1 MAARLYS
8 GLRSLNLVI
17 DTPYDTIRTSDIR
30 DDLIA
35 VKVWYSTTSGFTPP
49 GQGTLAFDGTGL
61 NITISGPLND
71 SSQSLADSTTYY
83 VKYALISSID
93 PDVYDISSQLT
104 ATTDSAV
111 SLLTLAPTDWAF
123 IFDNNTA
130 VTANY
135 PSSITFTATKQ
146 NITGSPTFTATA
158 YNSSN
163 SSLGSV
169 TLTGSGDTRVL
180 TSTNFN
186 ALGATTVRYVKVVAT
201 LGSLSD
207 TVTIWR
213 GDNGSDAL
221 TFLLTNES
229 HTVPADSSG
238 NVSSYTGALTYGA
251 IFRGITNETSL
262 WTITKSDGTGLTTAL
277 TGAGTANIT
286 LTVNSL
292 ASGTD
297 SAVSTITA
305 TRTGYPTLSKDFSI
319 SKSKAGATGSQGI
332 QGVKGDQGDP
342 GVPGSTG
349 LEGIRSITAYR
360 VRSQSDAAL
369 TTAPINT
376 SGATAPTDYSL
387 TASAVTVGQVLWYS
401 FGRYNPNA
409 STLEGIPANTTT
421 WSVPV
426 AASIFQDIRS
436 DNYNGPNPPTTTN
449 YGTSGYYLERS
460 TGNLYGSNVY
470 LRGSLSTAP
479 TGRRVEINVSS
490 SNKLISY
497 NSSNSALVEVGG
509 TGTDSDALLIT
520 RPQSNS
526 GYAFG
531 QSNYVPSASNAYNT
545 SSGQF
550 ATAVYSR
557 DTSFYTVGR
566 LTSYYLG
573 AGASSYA
580 YAVGGSQYGLS
591 TNTHSASGYLGY
603 WDATDITVAGYF
615 EATSL
620 TGLSGYSKLYLCE
633 SGTAHAVKII
643 NGTFNYQGVTIAVPP
658 NNTTTYLRGD
668 GTWQNLLNTIAA
680 NYVKN
685 GSVATNTIEIRWSG
699 TKAQLYV
706 DNTYITNGFEAS
718 STGGVANA
726 YANITDGTTTAV
738 ASSSD
743 TFKFRAG
750 SGVSVTVGS
759 NDATHGDN
767 VLIVNTGV
775 TSLTGT
781 SNQVTVSG
789 STGAVT
795 LSLPQ
800 SIATTS
806 NVQFNRLGVGI
817 AQQGVD
823 GRIDASNDIV
833 SYSSSDRN
841 LKTNIQPITNPID
854 KLLKLSGNTFNW
866 KPELEHLHGYSGSD
880 LGVIAQEVEDVFP
893 EAVRTNTNGYKSV
906 RYEKLIPLLIEAVKL
921 QQQQINRLVKL
932 IEEK

>member
-8 GLRSLNLVI
+8 GLKSLNLVI

-30 DDLIA
+30 DDLIGI
-35 VKVWYSTTSGFTPP
+35 KVWYSTTSGFTPP

-71 SSQSLADSTTYY
+71 SSQSLADNTTYY

-104 ATTDSAV
+104 ATTSTAV
-111 SLLTLAPTDWAF
+111 ALLTLAPTDWAF
-123 IFDNNTA
+123 IFDNSTA

-135 PSSITFTATKQ
+135 PASITFTATKQ
-146 NITGSPTFTATA
+146 NITGTPTFTATA

-163 SSLGSV
+163 TSLGSV
-169 TLTGSGDTRVL
+169 TLTGSGDSRVL
-180 TSTNFN
+180 TSANFN
-186 ALGATTVRYVKVVAT
+186 ALGATTVRYVKVIAT
-201 LGSLSD
+201 LDTLSD

-238 NVSSYTGALTYGA
+238 NVTSYTGALTYGA

-262 WTITKSDGTGLTTAL
+262 WTFTKSDGAGLTTTL
-277 TGAGTANIT
+277 TGTGTNNIT

-305 TRTGYPTLSKDFSI
+305 TRSGYPTLTKDFSI
-319 SKSKAGATGSQGI
+319 SKSKAGS
-332 QGVKGDQGDP
+332 QGVKGDTGDP
-342 GVPGSTG
+342 GGTG

-360 VRSQSDAAL
+360 VRNQSDAAL
-369 TTAPINT
+369 TTAPSNT
-376 SGATAPTDYSL
+376 SGATAPTGYQL
-387 TASAVTVGQVLWYS
+387 TASAVIVGEVLWYS
-401 FGRYNPNA
+401 FGRYNPNNTTVE
-409 STLEGIPANTTT
+409 SIPANTTV

-479 TGRRVEINVSS
+479 TGRRVEVNVSS
-490 SNKLISY
+490 SNKLIAY
-497 NSSNSALVEVGG
+497 NAGNTALVEVGG
-509 TGTDSDALLIT
+509 TGTDADALLIT
-520 RPQSNS
+520 RPQATS
-526 GYAFG
+526 GYAYG
-531 QSNYVPSASNAYNT
+531 QSNYIPNVYNT
-545 SSGQF
+545 YAGGSQQF

-557 DTSFYTVGR
+557 DSGFWTVGR
-566 LTSYYLG
+566 LSTYYLG

-580 YAVGGSQYGLS
+580 YAVGGAQSS
-591 TNTHSASGYLGY
+591 PSVPTDSASGYLGY
-603 WDATDITVAGYF
+603 WDASGITTAGLF
-615 EATSL
+615 RSNGNAGSAT
-620 TGLSGYSKLYLCE
+620 YAQLYLCE
-633 SGTAHAVKII
+633 SSTGYAVRIL
-643 NGTFNYQGVTIAVPP
+643 NGTFRYQEVTIAVPP
-658 NNTTTYLRGD
+658 NNSTTYLRGD
-668 GTWQNLLNTIAA
+668 GTWQNTSHF
-680 NYVKN
+680 VKN
-685 GSVATNTIEIRWSG
+685 GSVATNLIEIRWSG
-699 TKAQLYV
+699 TKAQLYI
-706 DNTYITNGFEAS
+706 DNTYISNGFEAS
-718 STGGVANA
+718 STGGVSNA
-726 YANITDGTTTAV
+726 YANITDGTTTAA
-738 ASSSD
+738 ASASD

-750 SGVSVTVGS
+750 TGVSVTVGS

-767 VLIVNTGV
+767 VLITNTGV

-781 SNQVTVSG
+781 SNQVSVSA
-789 STGAVT
+789 STGGVT

-800 SIATTS
+800 SIATSS

-817 AQQGVD
+817 AQQGID

-841 LKTNIQPITNPID
+841 LKTNIQPIVDPIS
-854 KLLKLSGNTFNW
+854 KIFKLSGNTFDW
-866 KPELEHLHGYSGSD
+866 QPELEHLHGYSGSD
-880 LGVIAQEVEDVFP
+880 LGVIAQEVEDIFP
-893 EAVRTNTNGYKSV
+893 QAVRTNTNGYKSV
-906 RYEKLIPLLIEAVKL
+906 RYEKLIPLLIEAVKA
-921 QQQQINRLVKL
+921 QQEQINRLVKL